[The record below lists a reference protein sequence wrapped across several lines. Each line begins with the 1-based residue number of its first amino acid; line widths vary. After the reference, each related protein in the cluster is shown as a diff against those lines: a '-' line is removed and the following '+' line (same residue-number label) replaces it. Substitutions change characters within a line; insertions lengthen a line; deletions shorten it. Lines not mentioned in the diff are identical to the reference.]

1 MFRQDWVLLKT
12 KCDDAFIFHSKITN
26 HLFDDNEEG
35 MDLIALNMQRGRDH
49 GLPGYV
55 EYRRA
60 CQSGP
65 SNSFEDFSNNMT
77 PEVNY

>member
-1 MFRQDWVLLKT
+1 MFFLL
-12 KCDDAFIFHSKITN
+12 SKITN
-26 HLFDDNEEG
+26 NLFDDGERG
-35 MDLIALNMQRGRDH
+35 MDLIALNLQRGRDH

-65 SNSFEDFSNNMT
+65 ADRFEDFSNNMT
-77 PEVNY
+77 PDVRT

>member
-1 MFRQDWVLLKT
+1 
-12 KCDDAFIFHSKITN
+12 
-26 HLFDDNEEG
+26 
-35 MDLIALNMQRGRDH
+35 MDLIALNLQRGRDH

-65 SNSFEDFSNNMT
+65 ADRFEDFSNNMT
-77 PEVNY
+77 PDVRT